1 MSLNVFGNQ
10 SEEKDFDLR
19 LCGGSPFWLSYMG
32 IELLPS
38 FPSYTPKITSAGTK
52 IPLASTIGYVYDS
65 VRSRDVY
72 SPNNLGFLPYLMRN
86 NSIFCFSNTTSF
98 HYVKPNP
105 HNLIIDFEGKLKKFN
120 IGFVNVLF
128 KSMRWVFFLRFY
140 QKKALNRQYLISN
153 TNIRFSRKMLIDDE
167 FIYFND
173 RISEIGKSIHFYCPF
188 TLRSKEDF
196 NNCEEGEG
204 FFKITSS
211 KSNLAI
217 CITRLSNEQMVFKRT
232 LPSST
237 GLANYWEITRLKSSL
252 SVESERLIFVTENAK
267 NEIILERLNA
277 LRKKKIEVMN
287 QAINTEK

>member
-19 LCGGSPFWLSYMG
+19 LCGGSPFWLSFTG

-38 FPSYTPKITSAGTK
+38 FPNYTPKITSAGTK

-65 VRSRDVY
+65 VRSRNLY

-98 HYVKPNP
+98 DYEQPNP
-105 HNLIIDFEGKLKKFN
+105 HNLIINFEGKLKKFN
-120 IGFVNVLF
+120 VGFVNVLF
-128 KSMRWVFFLRFY
+128 KSIRWALFSKFY
-140 QKKALNRQYLISN
+140 PKRALNRQYLISN
-153 TNIRFSRKMLIDDE
+153 TNIRFRRKMLIDDE

-173 RISEIGKSIHFYCPF
+173 RISEIGKSTHSYCPF

-196 NNCEEGEG
+196 NNCEEGER

-211 KSNLAI
+211 KSNLVI
-217 CITRLSNEQMVFKRT
+217 CITRLSNEQMVIKRT

-237 GLANYWEITRLKSSL
+237 GIAIYWEITRSNSSIA
-252 SVESERLIFVTENAK
+252 VECERLIFVTENAK
-267 NEIILERLNA
+267 NETINERLDA
-277 LRKKKIEVMN
+277 FRKKKIEVMN
-287 QAINTEK
+287 QAIST